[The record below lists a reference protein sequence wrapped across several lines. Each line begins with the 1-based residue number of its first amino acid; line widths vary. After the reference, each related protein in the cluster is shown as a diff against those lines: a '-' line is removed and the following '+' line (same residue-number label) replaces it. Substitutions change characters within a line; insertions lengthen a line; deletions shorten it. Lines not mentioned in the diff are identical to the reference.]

1 METIRREQMEPLIDR
16 IIGIEDVEH
25 AKPAPDGIR
34 LIQDYFHLAPSDILY
49 IGDSLIDAD
58 TAQNSGVDFAAVTT
72 GATPASAFA
81 NRPHT
86 RILSDLSELYMG
98 KK

>member
-1 METIRREQMEPLIDR
+1 MFSACKKLIFSLFV
-16 IIGIEDVEH
+16 ILLVSISGTAGSVQADVPPTSAE
-25 AKPAPDGIR
+25 AAC
-34 LIQDYFHLAPSDILY
+34 
-49 IGDSLIDAD
+49 LIDAD